1 MKLNVGVTGDL
12 VGLRGDQGLGECVMR
27 DGSSVNAGRL
37 RAVHLVTGE
46 SRERS
51 PRQWTIRSE
60 LRKQLGRRTRIRQ
73 AIMSSKQAA
82 ETNG

>member
-12 VGLRGDQGLGECVMR
+12 VGLRGDQELWRRVMR
-27 DGSSVNAGRL
+27 DESSVHAGRL
-37 RAVHLVTGE
+37 RAVHFVTGE

-60 LRKQLGRRTRIRQ
+60 PWKQLGRRTRIRQ
-73 AIMSSKQAA
+73 AIMPSKQAA